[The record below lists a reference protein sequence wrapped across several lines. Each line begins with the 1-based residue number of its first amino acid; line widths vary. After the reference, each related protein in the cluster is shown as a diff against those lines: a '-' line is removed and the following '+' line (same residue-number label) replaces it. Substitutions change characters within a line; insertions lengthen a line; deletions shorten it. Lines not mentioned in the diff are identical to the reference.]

1 MSSMSRNPTSRPI
14 PPSTCWQD
22 APPRSAQQTRR
33 PRQAGQAGYQ
43 GEALAQWQPGLLLVM
58 RVAALIHQQAHP
70 QATRPG
76 PAGRQLAAYWQ
87 RVCSCRVG
95 GFSVWRIGRGKRV
108 VGDRARFDI
117 AIISIAISL

>member
-70 QATRPG
+70 QATLPG
-76 PAGRQLAAYWQ
+76 PAGRQLGLLATGMFMPGRKLQ
-87 RVCSCRVG
+87 RLPPWPGQARRRLG
-95 GFSVWRIGRGKRV
+95 QRGNT
-108 VGDRARFDI
+108 
-117 AIISIAISL
+117 

>member
-22 APPRSAQQTRR
+22 APPLSAQQTRR

-70 QATRPG
+70 QATLPG

-95 GFSVWRIGRGKRV
+95 SFSVCRLGRGRRGV
-108 VGDRARFDI
+108 A
-117 AIISIAISL
+117 